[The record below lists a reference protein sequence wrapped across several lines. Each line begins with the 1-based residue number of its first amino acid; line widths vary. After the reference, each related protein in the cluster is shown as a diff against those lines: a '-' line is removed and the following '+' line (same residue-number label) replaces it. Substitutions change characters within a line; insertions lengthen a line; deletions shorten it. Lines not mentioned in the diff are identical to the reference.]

1 MRSVIRTGMA
11 VYRAAAGGGHP
22 PEDAHRPRG
31 GEFPLLYD
39 FGDDWRH
46 DIFIESVGVHA
57 ARSSCVKSR
66 LQNISLSSSPGWR
79 IPQPTTLVDANRLN
93 QIRLPVGKS

>member
-11 VYRAAAGGGHP
+11 VYRAA
-22 PEDAHRPRG
+22 DIRLKTLIDRG
-31 GEFPLLYD
+31 VESFLYVYD
-39 FGDDWRH
+39 FGDDWRQ
-46 DIFIESVGVHA
+46 DILIESVGVHA
-57 ARSSCVKSR
+57 TRSSCVKSR

-93 QIRLPVGKS
+93 QIRLPVGNS